1 MRNDGRIGS
10 QILRVNYGSKSSVK
24 VNYDWAAS
32 QMIQEEARKE
42 WRNVA
47 WNGMAK
53 DRFSVNDLFVIAR
66 EVKFA
71 FSNSGISTPFRHNF
85 FALRQRL
92 SFFYPPRKENEIH
105 PLKNNHIKHSSSARI
120 MISSISLRYIL

>member
-24 VNYDWAAS
+24 VNYDSAAS

-71 FSNSGISTPFRHNF
+71 FSDISIPFKAQF
-85 FALRQRL
+85 FCSTSKALLLL
-92 SFFYPPRKENEIH
+92 SSTERE
-105 PLKNNHIKHSSSARI
+105 
-120 MISSISLRYIL
+120 